1 MSEFDISEAV
11 ETMQKARNRRQ
22 ERLETIEKGMMGL
35 AAEKGWG
42 NKNIEMTEERL
53 EAAKALKSEGIGT
66 DGESEAKQKLG
77 DSIQC
82 ERDGGHSYEVEVVK
96 IDGTEFLKK
105 NCQNCPDSTL
115 VH

>member
-1 MSEFDISEAV
+1 MSDFDISEAV
-11 ETMQKARNRRQ
+11 ETMQEARNRKQ
-22 ERLETIEKGMMGL
+22 ERMETIKAGMMGL
-35 AAEKGWG
+35 AAENGWG
-42 NKNIEMTEERL
+42 NKDIEMTEKRL

-66 DGESEAKQKLG
+66 DGESEAKQNLG

-82 ERDGGHSYEVEVVK
+82 ERNGGHSYEAEVVE

-105 NCQNCPDSTL
+105 SCQSCPDSTL

>member
-11 ETMQKARNRRQ
+11 ETMQEARSRKQ
-22 ERLETIEKGMMGL
+22 ERLEAIEKGMMGL

-42 NKNIEMTEERL
+42 NKDIEMTEERL

-66 DGESEAKQKLG
+66 DSESEAKQKF
-77 DSIQC
+77 SESVQC
-82 ERDGGHSYEVEVVK
+82 ERNGGHDYEAELVEFH
-96 IDGTEFLKK
+96 GTEFVKK